1 MMSVEE
7 RVRILR
13 EAKPNSWVAFSEDE
27 SKVVAYGE
35 SYSEVVKAAD
45 SLGEKEP
52 VILKIPEN
60 WSSKVFTCTGGILSH
75 IARPPNS
82 HLHPYVP

>member
-1 MMSVEE
+1 MMSAEE

-13 EAKPNSWVAFSEDE
+13 EAKPNSWIAFSEDE
-27 SKVVAYGE
+27 SKVVAYGD
-35 SYSEVVKAAD
+35 SYSQVVKAAE

-60 WSSKVFTCTGGILSH
+60 WTSKVFVCSGEDSL
-75 IARPPNS
+75 
-82 HLHPYVP
+82 